1 MWEAWSTFHLNGK
14 VGFPRGRP
22 DGTGLS
28 TENFPKR
35 REYLQRYSS
44 FLTFAGITSKSLES
58 IRLWCLRFDW
68 PDLNPI
74 PLNQHK
80 SFPLL
85 LIPHAGSWF
94 AWDLENI
101 ADLGLEGALKMFSI
115 RVDSIESTWVV
126 STTVDS
132 TCRKSTCAN
141 NVGWVKNV
149 VDSTRFDTTRLKLW
163 PRFKNDEGSC
173 VFISRILTSGGL
185 CRVG

>member
-14 VGFPRGRP
+14 VGFSGGRP

-44 FLTFAGITSKSLES
+44 FLTFPGITWKSLYHLRVVQYTHLES

-68 PDLNPI
+68 PDLDPI
-74 PLNQHK
+74 PSNQHE

-85 LIPHAGSWF
+85 SIPHAGSWF

-115 RVDSIESTWVV
+115 WVDWIDTSRFHCCWFDMPE
-126 STTVDS
+126 VDL
-132 TCRKSTCAN
+132 R
-141 NVGWVKNV
+141 
-149 VDSTRFDTTRLKLW
+149 
-163 PRFKNDEGSC
+163 EQ
-173 VFISRILTSGGL
+173 